1 MKVGSGR
8 WIVARILCG
17 SWVGAGCQNKQT
29 RPGQGGGSGSVVCT
43 FRKAFL
49 KKGLSSFE
57 EIWLYRVR
65 TGAHVAQRCDQDDA
79 EGQPASL
86 NTSHAPLPAPP
97 PASRPARHQGGS
109 SPARSFGYP
118 LVDLLSV
125 IFSTSVLKSRFAFR
139 VRNTDFGVH
148 FTAPSS

>member
-1 MKVGSGR
+1 MRAS
-8 WIVARILCG
+8 C
-17 SWVGAGCQNKQT
+17 VGARWELGARTN
-29 RPGQGGGSGSVVCT
+29 RPGLGREAAPGRSCARLGV
-43 FRKAFL
+43 FL

-125 IFSTSVLKSRFAFR
+125 NLSASVLKSRFAFR